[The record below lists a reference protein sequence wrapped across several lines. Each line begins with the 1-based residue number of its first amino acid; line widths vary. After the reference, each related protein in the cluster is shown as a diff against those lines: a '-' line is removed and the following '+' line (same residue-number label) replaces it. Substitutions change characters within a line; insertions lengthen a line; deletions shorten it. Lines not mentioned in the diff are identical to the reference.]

1 LCSDETVLGSRIV
14 ELLRSTPL
22 DPVEDSEGEAS
33 SSSSSAAGGG
43 NGAGPQQ
50 QQEGQVLTAGQA
62 GFRGSG
68 AGASGAAA
76 FQRRRTGLAASSSGS
91 SSGKAAA
98 GAAAAGGGGEA
109 AAREALGPE
118 ITADADLV
126 QLAEVVMGKVTEWDF
141 LPGSKA
147 RSKAQR
153 VRQQLLDPSQRQR
166 LEAIRRYTAARPGD
180 GTPFPPPP
188 AAAQAP
194 AAVDASDQGLDGFR
208 PPSPTVLTL

>member
-1 LCSDETVLGSRIV
+1 MLGSRIV

-22 DPVEDSEGEAS
+22 DPVEDSEEEEPS
-33 SSSSSAAGGG
+33 SSSGSSGAAGG

-50 QQEGQVLTAGQA
+50 QQQQREGQVLTAGQA
-62 GFRGSG
+62 AFRGSG

-76 FQRRRTGLAASSSGS
+76 FERRRTGLAASTSGS
-91 SSGKAAA
+91 SGGVAA
-98 GAAAAGGGGEA
+98 AAAAGGGGEA

-126 QLAEVVMGKVTEWDF
+126 QLAEVVMGKVTEWDL

-147 RSKAQR
+147 RSKAER

-194 AAVDASDQGLDGFR
+194 AAADASDQGLDGFR
-208 PPSPTVLTL
+208 PPSSTVLTL